1 MAATT
6 SGWQWPVEVTA
17 MPAEKSKNSLP
28 STSVTTMPR
37 PLLATRGY
45 ERVYEGEMYF
55 VSPASTRFALG
66 PGRAVLIFGPV
77 AADRVAP
84 EAAVFFSAIFFSTTA
99 VMVSVVIISV
109 DMESSVGQQ
118 PLVRGQLSF
127 LLQCGH
133 CNSASRGSGSGTR
146 RTE

>member
-6 SGWQWPVEVTA
+6 SGWQCPVEVTA

-55 VSPASTRFALG
+55 ESPASTRFALG
-66 PGRAVLIFGPV
+66 PGRAVLILGPV
-77 AADRVAP
+77 TAAP
-84 EAAVFFSAIFFSTTA
+84 EAAVFFSAIFFSATA

-109 DMESSVGQQ
+109 DMESSVRQQ

-146 RTE
+146 RTEADR